1 MVFYENRKKI
11 YAFPLP
17 GKIFLG
23 HLKKNIVQRNVAE
36 KKFLQA
42 IGG

>member
-1 MVFYENRKKI
+1 MPSKN
-11 YAFPLP
+11 
-17 GKIFLG
+17 FLG